1 MARKFSVL
9 VVDDNP
15 DKLMLLTV
23 ALQMAG
29 YEVRTADDGEE
40 GLAAVESYQP
50 DLIITDVMMAKM
62 DGYELARRVRAKPQ
76 TRFLPIIIQT
86 PARGGAQDH
95 RRGSGVARLGH

>member
-29 YEVRTADDGEE
+29 YEVRTANDGAE

-50 DLIITDVMMAKM
+50 DLIITDVMMPKM
-62 DGYELARRVRAKPQ
+62 
-76 TRFLPIIIQT
+76 
-86 PARGGAQDH
+86 
-95 RRGSGVARLGH
+95 